1 VDLLSAGGT
10 TPTPFTILHL
20 GVGAFHRAHQ
30 AVYLQRLRQLGC
42 RDWTLAGGNIRDDAE
57 DVIAALAAA
66 GGAYTLETVAPSG
79 ARCHERI
86 ESLEGVVPW
95 DSNLTGLT
103 RIAAQPGTRIISFT
117 VTEPGY
123 YLDTDDR
130 LKFSAPE
137 ITADVER
144 ARRGRA
150 GATIYGALA
159 AMLRARSEAH
169 AGAITLLCCDNL
181 RHNGD
186 RFAAAFGEFLGA
198 VGDDALA
205 RWVASHTICPN
216 TMVDRITPRADAAT
230 RARIHAAT
238 GADPVTAIASEQ
250 FMQWVIEDR
259 FPAGR
264 PPWERAGAQLVESV
278 TPYEEAKIRILN
290 GSHSCLAWSGALAG
304 HTFIHET
311 VADAALRGLA
321 FDYVTDDVI
330 PCLRR
335 ITTEAG
341 IDLAAYR
348 DVVLAR
354 FGNAGVRDTIERVS
368 MDSIAKFC
376 GFIAPTLRE
385 RLAAGAPLRGVAM
398 LPALLLRFLQRWQAG
413 RLNLTYRD
421 QSLDAD
427 WVREVCAHPDPVAA
441 FCGADALFGSCAGNS
456 ELLRAVR
463 TSTSQLQTLG
473 EPA

>member
-1 VDLLSAGGT
+1 VDLLKAGGT

-42 RDWTLAGGNIRDDAE
+42 VNWTLAGGNIRDDAE

-86 ESLEGVVPW
+86 ESLTVVVPW
-95 DSNLTGLT
+95 DANLTGLT
-103 RIAAQPGTRIISFT
+103 RIAALPATRIISFT

-123 YLDTDDR
+123 HLDASDR
-130 LKFSAPE
+130 LDFSAPE
-137 ITADVER
+137 VATDVAR
-144 ARRGRA
+144 VRRGRA
-150 GATIYGALA
+150 GVTIYGALA
-159 AMLRARSEAH
+159 ALLRARSEAD

-205 RWVASHTICPN
+205 RWVASHTACPN

-238 GADPVTAIASEQ
+238 GADPLTAIASEQ

-259 FPAGR
+259 FRAGR
-264 PPWERAGAQLVESV
+264 PPWERAGAQLVKSV

-290 GSHSCLAWSGALAG
+290 GSHSCVAWAGALAG
-304 HTFIHET
+304 HAFIHEA
-311 VADAALRGLA
+311 VADAGLRALA
-321 FDYVTDDVI
+321 CDYVTDDVI
-330 PCLRR
+330 PCLAR
-335 ITTEAG
+335 ITAEAG

-354 FGNAGVRDTIERVS
+354 FGNPGVRDTIERVS

-376 GFIAPTLRE
+376 GFVAPTLRE

-398 LPALLLRFLQRWQAG
+398 LPALLLRFLQCWQAG
-413 RLNLTYRD
+413 RLNLVYRD
-421 QSLDAD
+421 ASLDAD
-427 WVREVCAHPDPVAA
+427 WLRQVCAHPDPVAA
-441 FCGADALFGSCAGNS
+441 FCGADALFGTCAGNA

-463 TSTSQLQTLG
+463 AATRRLPTLG
-473 EPA
+473 EPG